1 MLRAYDYAERPMD
14 NKMHEAGLFNKE
26 KKIAS
31 KYVFDHPL
39 KNVKCNCTI
48 CNSEKVKNIF
58 SRWDV
63 NYYLCESCSSIFVPA
78 PDEVVEGYS
87 KLNEMK
93 EFRNSDEYQDQ
104 ATESRDIAWDDVV
117 SWAEYRVYRYL
128 GRNKGLEIIDYGNKY
143 KGFVNKIV
151 DSGLVSKYEL
161 RETILDINT
170 GDKVKNADVLIYM
183 NQLQHEM
190 NPIKKLKEIGKD
202 LKNEGILLMSTRLG
216 SGFDILTL
224 KGGINDIFPYEHITL
239 PSKKGLEI
247 ILDNAGYELLEI
259 TTPGTRDMN
268 VVLSNKERIEDS
280 NFFVKYLLDVADER
294 TLQDFQQFLQ
304 KSCLS
309 SFAQVVARK
318 R

>member
-1 MLRAYDYAERPMD
+1 MLKAYDYSDRPMD
-14 NKMHEAGLFNKE
+14 NKMHESGLFNKE

-39 KNVKCNCTI
+39 KNVKCECSI
-48 CNSEKVKNIF
+48 CNSDKVKNIF

-63 NYYLCESCSSIFVPA
+63 NYYLCESCASIFVPVSK
-78 PDEVVEGYS
+78 EVVEGYS
-87 KLNEMK
+87 KLQEMK
-93 EFRNSDEYQDQ
+93 DFRNSEEYQNQ
-104 ATESRDIAWDDVV
+104 ASESRDVAWDDVV
-117 SWAEYRVYRYL
+117 SWAEYRTYRYL
-128 GRNKGLEIIDYGNKY
+128 GKNSGLEVLDYGNKY
-143 KGFVNKIV
+143 KGFVNKI
-151 DSGLVSKYEL
+151 LNSKLISNYEL
-161 RETILDINT
+161 RDSVLDIKLE
-170 GDKVKNADVLIYM
+170 GKVRNADVLIYM

-190 NPIKKLKEIGKD
+190 NPIKKIEEIGKD

-224 KGGINDIFPYEHITL
+224 KGGINDVFPYEHITL

-247 ILDNAGYELLEI
+247 ILDRAGYELLEI

-268 VVLSNKERIEDS
+268 VVLNNKERIEDS
-280 NFFVKYLLDVADER
+280 NFFIKYLLDVADER
-294 TLQDFQQFLQ
+294 TLKDFQQFLQ

>member
-39 KNVKCNCTI
+39 KNVKCECSI
-48 CNSEKVKNIF
+48 CNSDKVKNIF

-63 NYYLCESCSSIFVPA
+63 NYYLCESCDSIFVPVSK
-78 PDEVVEGYS
+78 EVVEGYS
-87 KLNEMK
+87 KLQEMK
-93 EFRNSDEYQDQ
+93 DFRNSEEYQNQ
-104 ATESRDIAWDDVV
+104 ASKSRDVAWDDVV
-117 SWAEYRVYRYL
+117 SWAEYRTYRYL
-128 GRNKGLEIIDYGNKY
+128 GKNSGLEVLDYGNKY
-143 KGFVNKIV
+143 KGFVNKI
-151 DSGLVSKYEL
+151 LNSKLISNYEL
-161 RETILDINT
+161 RDSVLDIELE
-170 GDKVKNADVLIYM
+170 GKVRNADVLIYM

-190 NPIKKLKEIGKD
+190 NPIKKIEEIGKD

-247 ILDNAGYELLEI
+247 ILDRAGYELLEI

-268 VVLSNKERIEDS
+268 VVLNNRERIEDS
-280 NFFVKYLLDVADER
+280 NFFIKYLLDVADER

>member
-1 MLRAYDYAERPMD
+1 M
-14 NKMHEAGLFNKE
+14 
-26 KKIAS
+26 
-31 KYVFDHPL
+31 
-39 KNVKCNCTI
+39 
-48 CNSEKVKNIF
+48 
-58 SRWDV
+58 
-63 NYYLCESCSSIFVPA
+63 CESCASIFVPVSK
-78 PDEVVEGYS
+78 EVVEGYS
-87 KLNEMK
+87 KLQEMK
-93 EFRNSDEYQDQ
+93 DFRNSEEYQNQ
-104 ATESRDIAWDDVV
+104 ASESRDVAWDDVV
-117 SWAEYRVYRYL
+117 SWAEYRTYRYL
-128 GRNKGLEIIDYGNKY
+128 GKNSGLEVLDYGNKY
-143 KGFVNKIV
+143 KGFVNKI
-151 DSGLVSKYEL
+151 LNSKLISNYEL
-161 RETILDINT
+161 RDSVLDIKLE
-170 GDKVKNADVLIYM
+170 GKVRNADVLIYM

-190 NPIKKLKEIGKD
+190 NPIKIIEEIGKD

-247 ILDNAGYELLEI
+247 ILDRAGYELLEI

-268 VVLSNKERIEDS
+268 VVLNNRERIEDS
-280 NFFVKYLLDVADER
+280 NFFIKYLLDVADER